1 MAFMGASFAIMRID
15 ALIGPDPIRAPS
27 PTHLTP
33 RELAVLRLAAQ
44 GRDIA
49 TIASELHLGPETVRT
64 HFRKAK
70 DKLGASNRTNAVAE
84 ALRQQ
89 LIP

>member
-1 MAFMGASFAIMRID
+1 MRID
-15 ALIGPDPIRAPS
+15 ALVGPDPAHAPS
-27 PTHLTP
+27 PTQLTP
-33 RELAVLRLAAQ
+33 REVAVLRFAAQ
-44 GRDIA
+44 GADIA
-49 TIASELHLGPETVRT
+49 TIAKSLHLGAETVRT

-70 DKLGASNRTNAVAE
+70 DKLGANNRTSAVAE